1 MTNVK
6 TLSDN
11 ELSVLE
17 KEIADEKARR
27 AVLQQAIF
35 RVNVLQLEFLTAR
48 DGVQPQIDS
57 DGVTVD
63 LWSEWIQPDSAHSQ
77 YPPGYIV
84 RLGDRLFR
92 NDGVS
97 SSVSEPGTTGSGWL
111 DITEEVWAIHRA

>member
-1 MTNVK
+1 MTDVK
-6 TLSDN
+6 TLSDS
-11 ELSVLE
+11 ELFALE

-48 DGVQPQIDS
+48 DGAQPQIDS

-63 LWSEWIQPDSAHSQ
+63 MWSEWVLPDSAPSQ

-84 RLGDRLFR
+84 RLGDRLYR
-92 NDGVS
+92 NDAVS

-111 DITEEVWAIHRA
+111 DITEELKVGE